1 MAKQWQFILILAWLY
16 YESFCFHVKNPSC
29 YRMKLKLKLK
39 LLEAAISRKKFRYAV
54 ITWYAHFFFFSNSF
68 FSYFYCWKQ
77 ILSGI
82 TVESTDILFGEP
94 AQPKNYWLETVFN
107 LLSYLQKKLFHVCCV
122 CLTLKELLVLYLCFL
137 KIVFYFAKKVI

>member
-1 MAKQWQFILILAWLY
+1 MAKQWQFVLILAWLY
-16 YESFCFHVKNPSC
+16 YESFCFDVNNPSC

-39 LLEAAISRKKFRYAV
+39 LLETAISRKKFRYAV
-54 ITWYAHFFFFSNSF
+54 ITWYDHFFFSNSF

-77 ILSGI
+77 ILSRI
-82 TVESTDILFGEP
+82 TVKSTDILSGEP

-107 LLSYLQKKLFHVCCV
+107 LVSYLQKKLFHVCCV